1 MKVKIGSKTFEVSK
15 EELESNPEEITLT
28 FDGTLRTEEEET
40 TFTENLKKEAH
51 KAGAEKAIRTKAD
64 ELGLEM
70 EGTKRNIDNVFNA
83 YAKKVLEDAKIEP
96 AEQLK
101 KIKTTLDEKETA
113 LQNALSKVTE
123 RENEFKTFKN
133 QSILDRQLDS
143 YIPDN
148 TVLPKEDIKT
158 ILKTKLKFDVDENG
172 NILALDNQGNIIK
185 DPTTANPSAANEVVE
200 SFFKD
205 NQSYLKPIEGGAG
218 GGDSSSK
225 GSKKSLDKFIIEQQA
240 KGVKLNSPEFNQTLT
255 KQVEAGLVDVD

>member
-1 MKVKIGSKTFEVSK
+1 MKVKIGNKTFEVSK

-28 FDGTLRTEEEET
+28 FDGTLRTEDEET
-40 TFTENLKKEAH
+40 TFIENHKKDARKE
-51 KAGAEKAIRTKAD
+51 
-64 ELGLEM
+64 GLEIAVKQYRDEFGF
-70 EGTKRNIDNVFNA
+70 EGRSIDKLIEAVQ
-83 YAKKVLEDAKIEP
+83 KKTLEDAKIEP

-148 TVLPKEDIKT
+148 TILPKDDIKT

-172 NILALDNQGNIIK
+172 NVLALDNHGNVIK
-185 DPTTANPSAANEVVE
+185 DPTTANPRAANEVVE

-225 GSKKSLDKFIIEQQA
+225 GSKKSLDKFIEEQQA